1 MRTGRE
7 KPLAAKLCA
16 AMNRRPRPVYLNLLE
31 FRYPATALASLL
43 HRISGVLL
51 FLALPLLI
59 CGLELSLQ
67 GSEGVRALQQLWQG
81 IPARLA
87 IAVMAWALL
96 HHWLAG
102 WRFLFID
109 VDIGV
114 DIVRARLTAR
124 LLNALSL
131 TALVIFAGL
140 SL

>member
-1 MRTGRE
+1 
-7 KPLAAKLCA
+7 
-16 AMNRRPRPVYLNLLE
+16 MNRRPRPVSLNLLE
-31 FRYPATALASLL
+31 FRFPATAITSLL
-43 HRISGVLL
+43 HRISGTLL

-59 CGLELSLQ
+59 YGLELSLQ
-67 GSEGVRALQQLWQG
+67 GEEGFSQLRHLWQWL
-81 IPARLA
+81 PMRLA
-87 IAVMAWALL
+87 VALVAWALL

-131 TALVIFAGL
+131 TGLVIFVGL

>member
-1 MRTGRE
+1 
-7 KPLAAKLCA
+7 
-16 AMNRRPRPVYLNLLE
+16 MNVCEEAYVINALRVGYSVL
-31 FRYPATALASLL
+31 RYRGGVGQWAWAVNRVAGL
-43 HRISGVLL
+43 GVLL

-59 CGLELSLQ
+59 YGLELSLQ